1 MYYRVISAIQIDN
14 CQYQKVY
21 DIEAQNSERAK
32 NIAIIKLKS
41 EYSIFANEFKN
52 AFATIICKRE
62 KNDVHLYN

>member
-1 MYYRVISAIQIDN
+1 MDFFRVISAVQIDN

-41 EYSIFANEFKN
+41 EYSIFANEVKN
-52 AFATIICKRE
+52 AFATIIFKRE
-62 KNDVHLYN
+62 KNDILL